1 MFHFGR
7 VYNCT
12 DMKESCF
19 VYKQEFELGR
29 HVKNRWEL
37 DSKSVL

>member
-1 MFHFGR
+1 MFHFRR

-19 VYKQEFELGR
+19 VYKQEFELED
-29 HVKNRWEL
+29 VKNRWEL

>member
-19 VYKQEFELGR
+19 VYKQEFEL
-29 HVKNRWEL
+29 E
-37 DSKSVL
+37 DM